1 MPLRR
6 RDFLRLSALAAAAP
20 GPALAAAAPAP
31 EGILVEAERFADKGG
46 WSVDAQF
53 THAMGAPF
61 LLAHGMGAPV
71 ADAVT
76 QIRIP
81 EPGEWHV
88 WARTRDWAREWTA
101 AAPGRFR
108 LLVNGAPLPA
118 ILGTASGAWGWQKA
132 GALRLPA
139 GPATLTLRDLT
150 GLDARCDA
158 LYLSRDPASAFPDA
172 CCCASWTIDLHEPDP
187 ENAKRFPMPFKSVA
201 HHSRFGGP
209 WPIPYRCLYS
219 RNVPNLFMAGRCVS
233 VTHVALGTV
242 RVMRTGGMM
251 GEVVGMAAALCH
263 RHGLDPR
270 GVYERRLGDLKAL
283 MAQGFGDGAAH
294 PPQNYNLGSG

>member
-20 GPALAAAAPAP
+20 GPALAAP
-31 EGILVEAERFADKGG
+31 AERYE
-46 WSVDAQF
+46 DARKAAAVAAEPNI
-53 THAMGAPF
+53 T
-61 LLAHGMGAPV
+61 LLAPYRLQRAACAGGRIR
-71 ADAVT
+71 AVT
-76 QIRIP
+76 LR
-81 EPGEWHV
+81 HV
-88 WARTRDWAREWTA
+88 
-101 AAPGRFR
+101 
-108 LLVNGAPLPA
+108 
-118 ILGTASGAWGWQKA
+118 
-132 GALRLPA
+132 
-139 GPATLTLRDLT
+139 
-150 GLDARCDA
+150 
-158 LYLSRDPASAFPDA
+158 
-172 CCCASWTIDLHEPDP
+172 EPDP